1 MKRHLPIFTVMFLVL
16 AMLLSAC
23 QFPSG
28 LISPSVSINPTTG
41 TNGDNLNRVEDY
53 ASLFAAIAKIQDN
66 PSPFSRRYYMKS
78 QTGAPVPENSDTD
91 GRSGQNSDY
100 SKTNIQV
107 EGVDEADIIKTD
119 GRYLYL
125 VANYRLYVIDAAD
138 PAAMKVV
145 FSQKF
150 NPYSENEK
158 IITSESPLELY
169 LDVVNQRLVLVIS
182 GSISEKYIPE
192 PEPTPEETKPE
203 ETKPEETKPEET
215 KPEETKPEETKP
227 EETKPEETKPEE
239 TTPEETTPEG
249 TNPDTPTSSDG
260 STGTSQGSS
269 NGAADGQPGEGTAPD
284 EAEQAKAMSIAAD
297 RMWYPYY
304 NTRSYTSTRV
314 YDISNPEN
322 PVMVRQFTQDGY
334 YLTSRMIGTAVYVV
348 TNRYEYRL
356 YDAAVKDMKPEE
368 ILPSTC
374 EVPGEDGWVALPPDR
389 ITILPEGD
397 ISNQTILAAIDTQ
410 SSSQKPDVLSIL
422 GSTGS
427 VYASAKFLY
436 VAAWNYEWNGK
447 ENSTPTYSTD
457 LYRFKLSDATINEAG
472 KGSVPGSIINQ
483 FSMDEHLGYFRIA
496 TTTGETWS
504 SDNPSK
510 NNLYVLDGSLN
521 IVGKVTGL
529 APGES
534 IKSVRFMGDQAY
546 VVTFRTVDPLFVID
560 LSNPKLP
567 KVLGELKIP
576 GYSTYLHPY
585 NEGLLLGFGYDVM
598 AEGDRAFNLGMKVSL
613 FDISDFNNPKEV
625 STIILGSTGSYS
637 EVLYNHKSLLFSR
650 EKNIIAFPA
659 TLTKADAK
667 DPRNYTQPNY
677 QGLIILGLDAD
688 QQLIFRGS
696 ATHFDKLADPF
707 GSAPTLSDKD
717 YQAFYGYDAIYR
729 SAYIGDTL
737 FTFSGRQV
745 RSARLDDF
753 SAVGKVQ
760 LPGYDEQVTYGYYRG
775 IDIVG

>member
-1 MKRHLPIFTVMFLVL
+1 
-16 AMLLSAC
+16 
-23 QFPSG
+23 
-28 LISPSVSINPTTG
+28 
-41 TNGDNLNRVEDY
+41 
-53 ASLFAAIAKIQDN
+53 AKIQES

-78 QTGAPVPENSDTD
+78 QTGAPVAENSDAD
-91 GRSGQNSDY
+91 GRSGQNPDY

-125 VANYRLYVIDAAD
+125 VANYRLYVVDAAD

-158 IITSESPLELY
+158 VITSESPLELY
-169 LDVVNQRLVLVIS
+169 LDVENQRLVLVIS

-192 PEPTPEETKPE
+192 PEPTPEETKPD
-203 ETKPEETKPEET
+203 
-215 KPEETKPEETKP
+215 
-227 EETKPEETKPEE
+227 E
-239 TTPEETTPEG
+239 TTPEETKPDET
-249 TNPDTPTSSDG
+249 TSDTPTGSDG
-260 STGTSQGSS
+260 SSTTSQGSGS
-269 NGAADGQPGEGTAPD
+269 GSDGAADGQPDEGVAPD
-284 EAEQAKAMSIAAD
+284 ETEQVKAMSIAAD

-348 TNRYEYRL
+348 TNRYEYRM
-356 YDAAVKDMKPEE
+356 YDAAVKDLKPEE

-374 EVPGEDGWVALPPDR
+374 EVPGEDDWVALPPDR

-410 SSSQKPDVLSIL
+410 NSSQKPDVLSIL

-427 VYASAKFLY
+427 VYASAKYLY
-436 VAAWNYEWNGK
+436 VAAWNYDWDGK

-457 LYRFKLSDATINEAG
+457 LYRFKLSAASINEAG

-496 TTTGETWS
+496 TTTGDTWN

-510 NNLYVLDGSLN
+510 NNLYILDGSLN

-529 APGES
+529 APGET

-560 LSNPKLP
+560 LADPKSP
-567 KVLGELKIP
+567 EVLGELKIP

-585 NEGLLLGFGYDVM
+585 DENLLLGFGYDVM
-598 AEGDRAFNLGMKVSL
+598 TEGDRAFNLGMKVSL
-613 FDISDFNNPKEV
+613 FDISDFNNPREV
-625 STIILGSTGSYS
+625 STIILGSTGSYA

-650 EKNIIAFPA
+650 DKNIIAFPA

-667 DPRNYTQPNY
+667 DPRIYTQPNY
-677 QGLIILGLDAD
+677 QGLIVLGLDAD
-688 QQLIFRGS
+688 QKLVFRGS
-696 ATHFDKLADPF
+696 ITHFDKLADPF
-707 GSAPTLSDKD
+707 GAAPTLSDKD
-717 YQAFYGYDAIYR
+717 YQAFYGYDSIYR

-745 RSARLDDF
+745 RSAKLDDF
-753 SAVGKVQ
+753 SAVGKVE
-760 LPGYDEQVTYGYYRG
+760 LPGFDDQVTYGYYRG
-775 IDIVG
+775 IDIVD